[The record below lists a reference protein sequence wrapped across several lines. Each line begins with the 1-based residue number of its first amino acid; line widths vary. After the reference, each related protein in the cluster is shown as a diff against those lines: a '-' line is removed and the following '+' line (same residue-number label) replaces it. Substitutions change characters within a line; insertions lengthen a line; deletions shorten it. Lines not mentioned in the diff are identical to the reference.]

1 MCRGAPLGI
10 LIYLGMCPVLLVR
23 GWVGSFH
30 VQFLGFHFQVP
41 GLLLVLRRG
50 LLVFRMG
57 LFALCR
63 GVLVGG

>member
-10 LIYLGMCPVLLVR
+10 LMYLGMCPVLLVR
-23 GWVGSFH
+23 GWVGGFH